1 MMGIY
6 KIISTKFKNFYIGSS
21 INIKKRF
28 NRHLQQL
35 KNQNHSNLNLQLLY
49 NENGID
55 DLTVEILEI
64 INDRNDLKKIEQWY
78 LDNLNPT
85 LNINLNASGGDMI
98 SNHPNKSE
106 IRKKQIEGTRKV
118 AQSES
123 LRLKRSINAKILYPD
138 GPMKNRSHKIESK
151 QKVKEK
157 NGTKILIDGIF
168 YFSFRDAEAKTGIS
182 RRKLSKS
189 IKEGKNSNWKL
200 L

>member
-1 MMGIY
+1 MGIY

-21 INIKKRF
+21 INIEKRF

-55 DLTVEILEI
+55 DLTMEILEI

-78 LDNLNPT
+78 LDNLNPL

-98 SNHPNKSE
+98 SNHPNKLE

-182 RRKLSKS
+182 RRKLSKL
-189 IKEGKNSNWKL
+189 IKEGKNPNWKL